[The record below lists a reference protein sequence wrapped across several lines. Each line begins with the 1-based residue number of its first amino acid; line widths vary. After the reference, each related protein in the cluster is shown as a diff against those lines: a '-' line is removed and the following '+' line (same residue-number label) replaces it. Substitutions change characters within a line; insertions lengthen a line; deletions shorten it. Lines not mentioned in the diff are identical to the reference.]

1 MKSKTATV
9 VQMQTEAEKEAA
21 ELLANTKLEVQTLL
35 AESELIR
42 AQNKAKAELLISIAE
57 GKIAPWIEKK
67 KLYET
72 QMKQIEVF
80 DSLAMNDKLILNGNA
95 DDDVNL
101 IAVADSI
108 LAETANGS
116 GIENNKGKMLAE
128 MSIMKSGASA
138 FMPQKESTMA
148 K

>member
-80 DSLAMNDKLILNGNA
+80 DSLAMNDKLILISA
-95 DDDVNL
+95 
-101 IAVADSI
+101 III
-108 LAETANGS
+108 L
-116 GIENNKGKMLAE
+116 L
-128 MSIMKSGASA
+128 
-138 FMPQKESTMA
+138 
-148 K
+148 